1 MPIGDLFPSVE
12 RRLKAYHGLSDR
24 AKTLVEKPAQPKPT
38 ITLTREFGCEAFP
51 IAEEL
56 VRQAE
61 KKTGEPWVL
70 IDKSLLDAVAR
81 EHRIPDEII
90 QSLGKKQRWFDDM
103 LSTFSVN
110 WKGDADYYRLLCEQ
124 VIMAASAGNAVIVG
138 LGAPI
143 ITKSLEN
150 CRHYRL
156 IAEHA
161 FKVGSI
167 ARRMKITR
175 QEAEII
181 VLDRQKERDRIIGKL
196 LNADEHN
203 PLLYHAI
210 FNNGKSKNRLITR
223 VILEHAL
230 GAGG

>member
-1 MPIGDLFPSVE
+1 M
-12 RRLKAYHGLSDR
+12 
-24 AKTLVEKPAQPKPT
+24 LV
-38 ITLTREFGCEAFP
+38 
-51 IAEEL
+51 
-56 VRQAE
+56 
-61 KKTGEPWVL
+61 
-70 IDKSLLDAVAR
+70 DKSLLDAVAR

-103 LSTFSVN
+103 LSTFSAN

-124 VIMAASAGNAVIVG
+124 VVMAASAGNAVIVG

-143 ITKSLEN
+143 ITRFLKN
-150 CRHYRL
+150 CCHYRL
-156 IAEHA
+156 IAEHD

-167 ARRMKITR
+167 ARRMKISK
-175 QEAEII
+175 QEAELI
-181 VLDRQKERDRIIGKL
+181 VLDRQKERDRIIRKL

-210 FNNGKSKNRLITR
+210 FNNGKSKNRLIAR

-230 GAGG
+230 GTGG

>member
-1 MPIGDLFPSVE
+1 M
-12 RRLKAYHGLSDR
+12 RAYMELSHR
-24 AKTLVEKPAQPKPT
+24 VKTLAPRATLKPT
-38 ITLTREFGCEAFP
+38 ITLSREFGCEAYP

-61 KKTGEPWVL
+61 KRTGEPWVL

-81 EHRIPDEII
+81 EHCIPDEII
-90 QSLGKKQRWFDDM
+90 QSLGKKPRWFDDM
-103 LSTFSVN
+103 LSTFSAD

-124 VIMAASAGNAVIVG
+124 VVMAASAGNAVIVG

-143 ITKSLEN
+143 ITKSLKN
-150 CRHYRL
+150 CCHYRL
-156 IAEHA
+156 IAEHD
-161 FKVGSI
+161 FKVDSI
-167 ARRMKITR
+167 ARRMKITK

-181 VLDRQKERDRIIGKL
+181 VLDRQKERDRVIRKL

-210 FNNGKSKNRLITR
+210 FNNGKNKNRLITR

-230 GAGG
+230 GTGG